1 MKRPFWMLAFAR
13 ADIQKLEHELQSERL
28 VSANR
33 QMVIDMLTE
42 HRDVLLGNIRDLR
55 IECSGLRRDKVAL
68 AMEISELLD
77 ANRRRVERRR
87 RR

>member
-1 MKRPFWMLAFAR
+1 MMKRFLRRFSYVR
-13 ADIQKLEHELQSERL
+13 ELEGKLDNELV
-28 VSANR
+28 VSSNR
-33 QMVIDMLTE
+33 QMVINLQIE

-55 IECSGLRRDKVAL
+55 IEASGLRRDKVAL

-77 ANRRRVERRR
+77 ANKRHMERRR

>member
-1 MKRPFWMLAFAR
+1 MMKRFLRRFAYV
-13 ADIQKLEHELQSERL
+13 QELEGKLDAEHI

-33 QMVIDMLTE
+33 QMVIDLQLE

-55 IECSGLRRDKVAL
+55 IEASGLRRDKVAL

-77 ANRRRVERRR
+77 ANKRRVERRR

>member
-1 MKRPFWMLAFAR
+1 MMKHFLRRFSYVRELEG
-13 ADIQKLEHELQSERL
+13 KLDNELVIS
-28 VSANR
+28 SNR
-33 QMVIDMLTE
+33 QMVINLQIE

-55 IECSGLRRDKVAL
+55 IEASGLRRDKVAL

-77 ANRRRVERRR
+77 ANKRHMERRR